1 MTQEKKQQLT
11 ELVQNSPTLK
21 EERKEMILKAMEHL
35 NEEQVDKLIKVF
47 LAAKK
52 RYMEIESKYSGAALE
67 IKKEYLE
74 KANEFTRS
82 EITEAF
88 QAWEQAENKKEEA
101 ELEKIEDQIESLP
114 E

>member
-1 MTQEKKQQLT
+1 MRPEQKQQLT

-35 NEEQVDKLIKVF
+35 NEEQGDKLIKVF
-47 LAAKK
+47 QDAKK

-67 IKKEYLE
+67 VKKEYLE
-74 KANEFTRS
+74 KANEFTRH

-88 QAWEQAENKKEEA
+88 QVWEAAEEKKEEA
-101 ELEKIEDQIESLP
+101 ELEKIEDQIKKLP